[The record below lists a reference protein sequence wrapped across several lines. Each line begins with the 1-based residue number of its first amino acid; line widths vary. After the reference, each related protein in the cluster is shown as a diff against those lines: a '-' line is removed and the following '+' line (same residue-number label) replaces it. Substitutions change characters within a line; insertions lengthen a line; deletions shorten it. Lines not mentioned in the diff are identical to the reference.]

1 MKKEITDDFEA
12 GEKADADDFF
22 DGIPGTGDDDDVDM
36 RLDH

>member
-22 DGIPGTGDDDDVDM
+22 DGIPETGGDDDEDM
-36 RLDH
+36 GLDH